1 MACGQGGAHALL
13 RETLADDGFLN
24 FRPSKIAAAV
34 VYAERRARG
43 AIPFWP
49 SVLAKMTRYEDM
61 TSHELSLAIKA
72 RPLKPIIAC
81 WKPVKPTL
89 WKVSQ
94 NPFWPSV
101 LAKMTRYED
110 MTSHELSLAI
120 KARPPDLIHWNS
132 WNTPSGLACWPR

>member
-1 MACGQGGAHALL
+1 MAREQGGAHALL

-43 AIPFWP
+43 VIPFWP

-72 RPLKPIIAC
+72 RPQSLRAQQIHTMQVPKPLLA
-81 WKPVKPTL
+81 
-89 WKVSQ
+89 Q
-94 NPFWPSV
+94 RAGQAGSV
-101 LAKMTRYED
+101 
-110 MTSHELSLAI
+110 
-120 KARPPDLIHWNS
+120 
-132 WNTPSGLACWPR
+132 